1 MTIDKEGI
9 MDEDRFKRHGMFSWN
24 ELMTGD
30 VESAK
35 RFYTELLGWT
45 FEEFQMGESGS
56 YWVIKVGEE
65 EVGGIMGTPPAAEGV
80 PPYWGLYITVDN
92 VDVTAKK
99 AEQLGAQVVVPP
111 TDIPEVGR
119 FAVLQDQQGAAF
131 AIITYVME
139 S

>member
-1 MTIDKEGI
+1 
-9 MDEDRFKRHGMFSWN
+9 MDENRFKRHGMFSWN

-35 RFYTELLGWT
+35 RFYNELLGWR
-45 FEEFQMGESGS
+45 FEEFHMGESGS

-80 PPYWGLYITVDN
+80 APHWGLYITVDN
-92 VDVTAKK
+92 VDVTVKK
-99 AEQLGAQVVVPP
+99 AEQLEAQVVVPP

-119 FAVLQDQQGAAF
+119 FAVLQDLQGAAF

-139 S
+139 T